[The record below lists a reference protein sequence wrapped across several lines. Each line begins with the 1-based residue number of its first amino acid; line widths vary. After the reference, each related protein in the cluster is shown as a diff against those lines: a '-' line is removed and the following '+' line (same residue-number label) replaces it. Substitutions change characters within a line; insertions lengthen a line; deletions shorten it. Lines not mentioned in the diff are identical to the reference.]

1 MKQDGKS
8 DNMVNL
14 ITKEGKWCGGGGL
27 ALSLDEGR
35 GRLVDRRGAQVINPN
50 MLYVSSLASF
60 SRI

>member
-1 MKQDGKS
+1 
-8 DNMVNL
+8 MVNL
-14 ITKEGKWCGGGGL
+14 ITKEGKLCGGGGL
-27 ALSLDEGR
+27 VLLLDEGR